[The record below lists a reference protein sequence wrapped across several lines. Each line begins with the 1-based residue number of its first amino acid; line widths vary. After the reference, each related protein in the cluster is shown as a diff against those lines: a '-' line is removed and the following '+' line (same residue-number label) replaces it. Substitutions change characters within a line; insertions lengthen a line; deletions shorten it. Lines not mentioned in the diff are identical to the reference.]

1 VHELAIA
8 DAVVRIASE
17 HAAGRPVA
25 RVNVRVGHLRQVVPS
40 ALELAFQLVA
50 DGSDLQHAELVVEHV
65 PAVVRCRA
73 CAADTTVDGF
83 PLRCAACGDLDV
95 DVVAGEEL
103 IVESLDIEDAPELE
117 GALTMNGGMTY
128 GG

>member
-50 DGSDLQHAELVVEHV
+50 DGSVLQHAELVIEHV

-103 IVESLDIEDAPELE
+103 LVESLDIGDAPAIE
-117 GALTMNGGMTY
+117 GALSTNGGMTY